1 LHGYGFEDQYE
12 VTSSIQDQATLN
24 LANEFTGRVALVT
37 GGGSG
42 IGRAIARRWARAG
55 GTVAVL
61 GRRQEALD
69 DTVRLITREGGRAE
83 AVVCDVRDH
92 AAVAAAV
99 DALVEGHGRVDAL
112 VNNAAGTF
120 VVPSEDLTPGGWKA
134 VTDIVLNG
142 SFYCTHA
149 VARHMLAQGGGTIL
163 NVIASYAWHGHPGTV
178 HSAAAKGGV
187 VAMTRTLAVEWGG
200 RGVRVN
206 CIAPGPTETEGAGAV
221 LWGNAQARTEV
232 LSGVPAGRFASPEE
246 IAESAAFLLGDR
258 AGYITGEVMVV
269 DGGQWLGKSIY
280 TDSRG

>member
-1 LHGYGFEDQYE
+1 MSTDLD
-12 VTSSIQDQATLN
+12 TRD
-24 LANEFTGRVALVT
+24 EFAGRVALVT

-42 IGRAIARRWARAG
+42 IGQAIALRWARAG

-61 GRRQEALD
+61 GRRREALEE
-69 DTVRLITREGGRAE
+69 TVRQVLEIGGRAE
-83 AVVCDVRDH
+83 ALVCDVRDH
-92 AAVAAAV
+92 AGVAAAV
-99 DALVEGHGRVDAL
+99 DGLVDTHGRIDAL
-112 VNNAAGTF
+112 VNNAAGNF
-120 VVPSEDLTPGGWKA
+120 VVPSEDLSPGGWKA

-142 SFYCTHA
+142 TYYCTHA
-149 VARHMLAQGGGTIL
+149 AARHMLAQGSGTIL

-206 CIAPGPTETEGAGAV
+206 CIAPGPTETAGAGAA
-221 LWGNAQARTEV
+221 LWGTAEARRNV
-232 LSGVPAGRFASPEE
+232 LAGVPAGRFATPAE

-269 DGGQWLGKSIY
+269 DGGQWLGKSVY
-280 TDSRG
+280 TDSRS

>member
-1 LHGYGFEDQYE
+1 M
-12 VTSSIQDQATLN
+12 TSQHCLDLS
-24 LANEFTGRVALVT
+24 NEFAGRVALVT

-42 IGRAIARRWARAG
+42 IGQAIAVRWASAG
-55 GTVAVL
+55 GTAVVL
-61 GRRQEALD
+61 GRRQEALEN
-69 DTVRLITREGGRAE
+69 TVRHITEAGGRAE
-83 AVVCDVRDH
+83 IAVCDVRDH

-99 DALVEGHGRVDAL
+99 DKLVATHGRIDAL
-112 VNNAAGTF
+112 VNNAAGNF
-120 VVPSEDLTPGGWKA
+120 VVPSEELSPGGWKA

-142 SFYCTHA
+142 TYYCTHA
-149 VARHMLAQGGGTIL
+149 VSRHMLAQGSGTIL

-206 CIAPGPTETEGAGAV
+206 CLAPGPTETDGAGAA
-221 LWGNAQARTEV
+221 LWGNPQARRDV
-232 LSGVPAGRFASPEE
+232 LASVPAGRFAAPEE

-258 AGYITGEVMVV
+258 AGYVTGEVMVV

-280 TDSRG
+280 TDSSKRG

>member
-1 LHGYGFEDQYE
+1 L
-12 VTSSIQDQATLN
+12 
-24 LANEFTGRVALVT
+24 
-37 GGGSG
+37 
-42 IGRAIARRWARAG
+42 RWGRAG

-69 DTVRLITREGGRAE
+69 ETVRRIVDAGGAAR

-99 DALVEGHGRVDAL
+99 DDLVAGYGQLDAL
-112 VNNAAGTF
+112 VNNAAGNF
-120 VVPSEDLTPGGWKA
+120 VVPSEDLSPGGWKA

-142 SFYCTHA
+142 TYYCTHA
-149 VARHMLAQGGGTIL
+149 VARHMLTRGRGAIL

-187 VAMTRTLAVEWGG
+187 VAMTRTLAVEWAD

-206 CIAPGPTETEGAGAV
+206 CIAPGPTETEGAGAA
-221 LWGNAQARTEV
+221 LWGNAGDRLAV
-232 LSGVPAGRFASPEE
+232 LASVPAGRFASPEE

-258 AGYITGEVMVV
+258 AGYVTGEVLVA

-280 TDSRG
+280 TTSGSRD